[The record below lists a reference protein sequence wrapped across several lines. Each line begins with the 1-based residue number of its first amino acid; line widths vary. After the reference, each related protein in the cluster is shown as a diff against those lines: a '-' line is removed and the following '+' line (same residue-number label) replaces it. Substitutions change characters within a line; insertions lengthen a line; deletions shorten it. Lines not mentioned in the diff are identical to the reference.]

1 MYKKNLIRG
10 TLILAAAGIIAKFLG
25 FFFRIPLIN
34 MIGEEGIGLYQ
45 LTYPLYTF
53 LLALAA
59 GIPVALSK
67 MISERM
73 ALNKKKEAIKIFKTS
88 IVAMA
93 VFGICSSISLIVFA
107 PKIID
112 TFKWSNEAIYS
123 LMGISLAPAF
133 TCLLS
138 VYRGYFQG
146 LQVMEPPAVS
156 QVMEQLVRICVGVG
170 LAFVLLP
177 RGIDVAAGGASF
189 GAAAGALLALIWMM
203 TKYRRNRI
211 SGYNNGEARSSVYLF
226 YEMLRMAIP
235 ISIGQAIGSVM
246 ALIDSIQV
254 PGLLMSSGYSYQ
266 MATRLYG
273 QLTGKAHV
281 LINVPL
287 TLSIALAQSTVP
299 AISEM
304 NAIRSL
310 RRLHKTIHT
319 IFKFGM
325 VIALPYCAGLYVL
338 SKPILTLI
346 FQGMGDGWRLLQIL
360 SVAALFIIVAQVC
373 TSILN
378 GIGKTLLPVATMCFG
393 CIIKVAISRA
403 LIPVQ
408 SMNIKAA
415 AYSTLIS
422 YAVVALLDFIFV
434 VKYTGVRLP
443 FYKTFVGPAISSAV
457 MILLVI
463 ITYAKVQDWSSS
475 SNLATMLAI
484 LLGGAVYAAM
494 LIATNTL
501 TKEEMTGIIKR
512 GL

>member
-1 MYKKNLIRG
+1 MYKKSLIRG
-10 TLILAAAGIIAKFLG
+10 TLILAAAGIVAKFLG

-34 MIGEEGIGLYQ
+34 MVGEEGIGLYQ

-67 MISERM
+67 MISERI
-73 ALNKKKEAIKIFKTS
+73 ALNRKKEAVKIFRTS
-88 IVAMA
+88 ILAMA
-93 VFGICSSISLIVFA
+93 IFGVISSASLIIFSQT
-107 PKIID
+107 IIH
-112 TFKWSNEAIYS
+112 TFKWSNEAAYS

-146 LQVMEPPAVS
+146 LQIMEPPAAS
-156 QVMEQLVRICVGVG
+156 QVMEQIIRICIGVG
-170 LAFVLLP
+170 LAYLLLP
-177 RGIDVAAGGASF
+177 KGIDVAAGGASF
-189 GAAAGALLALIWMM
+189 GAAAGAFIALLWMM
-203 TKYRRNRI
+203 VKYSRNRI
-211 SGYNNGEARSSVYLF
+211 ECIYEEKTRNSMYLF
-226 YEMLRMAIP
+226 CEMLRMAIP

-287 TLSIALAQSTVP
+287 TLSMALAQSTVP

-310 RRLHKTIHT
+310 KSLHKTIHV

-325 VIALPYCAGLYVL
+325 VIALPCCAGLYAL
-338 SKPILTLI
+338 SRPILMLI
-346 FQGMGDGWRLLQIL
+346 FQGTGDGWRLLQIL
-360 SVAALFIIVAQVC
+360 SVAAVFIIIAQVC

-378 GIGKTLLPVATMCFG
+378 GIGKTILPVATMCLG
-393 CIIKVAISRA
+393 CIVKIIISMA
-403 LIPVQ
+403 FVPVQ
-408 SMNIKAA
+408 SLNIKAA
-415 AYSTLIS
+415 AYSTLFS
-422 YAVVALLDFIFV
+422 YVVVALLDFIFV
-434 VKYTGVRLP
+434 VKYTRVRLP
-443 FYKTFVGPAISSAV
+443 FNKTFAGPAISSAM
-457 MILLVI
+457 MIISVI
-463 ITYAKVQDWSSS
+463 FVFTRIQSLSGS
-475 SNLATMLAI
+475 GNIATVLAI
-484 LLGGAVYAAM
+484 LIGGFIYIVM
-494 LIATNTL
+494 LLATRTL
-501 TKEEMTGIIKR
+501 TKDELTGIVRR

>member
-1 MYKKNLIRG
+1 MYKKSLIRG
-10 TLILAAAGIIAKFLG
+10 TLILASAGIIAKFLG

-67 MISERM
+67 MISERV
-73 ALNKKKEAIKIFKTS
+73 ALNNKKEAVKIFRTS
-88 IVAMA
+88 IVVMA
-93 VFGICSSISLIVFA
+93 VFGISSSASLVVFSET
-107 PKIID
+107 IINS
-112 TFKWSNEAIYS
+112 FKWTKEAVYS

-156 QVMEQLVRICVGVG
+156 QIMEQLIRICVGVG
-170 LAFVLLP
+170 LAYIMLP
-177 RGIDVAAGGASF
+177 RGIDMAAGGAAF
-189 GAAAGALLALIWMM
+189 GATAGALAALVWMM
-203 TKYRRNRI
+203 LMYRGNRI
-211 SGYNNGEARSSVYLF
+211 ECFQGEKTRGALYLF
-226 YEMLRMAIP
+226 GEMLRIAIP
-235 ISIGQAIGSVM
+235 ISIGQAIGSIM

-287 TLSIALAQSTVP
+287 TLSMALAQSTVP

-310 RRLHKTIHT
+310 KSVHRTIHT

-325 VIALPYCAGLYVL
+325 IIALPCCAGLYAL
-338 SKPILTLI
+338 SKPILMLI
-346 FQGMGDGWRLLQIL
+346 FQGRGDGWRLLQIL
-360 SVAALFIIVAQVC
+360 SVAALFIIIAQVC

-378 GIGKTLLPVATMCFG
+378 GIGKTILPVATMFFG
-393 CIIKVAISRA
+393 CIIKIIISMIF
-403 LIPVQ
+403 IPVQ
-408 SMNIKAA
+408 SLNINAA
-415 AYSTLIS
+415 AYSTLFS
-422 YAVVALLDFIFV
+422 YVVVALLDFIFV
-434 VKYTGVRLP
+434 VKYTRVRLP
-443 FYKTFVGPAISSAV
+443 FYNTFVGPAISSAV
-457 MILLVI
+457 MIISVI
-463 ITYAKVQDWSSS
+463 FVYIRIQDWTGRG
-475 SNLATMLAI
+475 NLATVLSILAGMSVYIALLLLTRTITRDEMAGI
-484 LLGGAVYAAM
+484 L
-494 LIATNTL
+494 
-501 TKEEMTGIIKR
+501 KR

>member
-1 MYKKNLIRG
+1 MYKKSLIRG

-53 LLALAA
+53 LLALSA

-73 ALNKKKEAIKIFKTS
+73 ALNRKREAVKIFRTAI
-88 IVAMA
+88 IVMA
-93 VFGICSSISLIVFA
+93 VFGISSSTSLIIFSDS
-107 PKIID
+107 IIN
-112 TFKWSNEAIYS
+112 TFKWSKEAIYS
-123 LMGISLAPAF
+123 LMGICLAPAF

-146 LQVMEPPAVS
+146 LQIMEPPAVS
-156 QVMEQLVRICVGVG
+156 QIMEQLIRICAGVG
-170 LAFVLLP
+170 LAYLLLP
-177 RGIDVAAGGASF
+177 KGIDVAAGGAAF
-189 GAAAGALLALIWMM
+189 GAAAGAFAALVWIMF
-203 TKYRRNRI
+203 KYRRNRI
-211 SGYNNGEARSSVYLF
+211 KYYHKEETRGGLYLF
-226 YEMLRMAIP
+226 SEMLRMAIP
-235 ISIGQAIGSVM
+235 ISIGQAIGSIM

-287 TLSIALAQSTVP
+287 TLSMALAQSTVP

-304 NAIRSL
+304 NAISSL
-310 RRLHKTIHT
+310 KSIHKTIHT

-325 VIALPYCAGLYVL
+325 IIAIPCCAGLYAL
-338 SKPILTLI
+338 SKPILMLI
-346 FQGMGDGWRLLQIL
+346 FQGMGYGWRLLQIL
-360 SVAALFIIVAQVC
+360 SVAAVFIIIAQVC

-378 GIGKTLLPVATMCFG
+378 GIGKTVLPVATMIFG
-393 CIIKVAISRA
+393 CIIKAIISM
-403 LIPVQ
+403 IFVPVQ
-408 SMNIKAA
+408 SLNIKAA
-415 AYSTLIS
+415 AYSTLFS

-434 VKYTGVRLP
+434 VKYTRVRFPL
-443 FYKTFVGPAISSAV
+443 YKTFIGPAISSVV
-457 MILLVI
+457 MIISVVFA
-463 ITYAKVQDWSSS
+463 YSMVQDWSGS
-475 SNLATMLAI
+475 SNLATMLSILVGAAVYIVFI
-484 LLGGAVYAAM
+484 LL
-494 LIATNTL
+494 TKTL
-501 TKEEMTGIIKR
+501 TKEELTGIIKR

>member
-67 MISERM
+67 MISERI
-73 ALNKKKEAIKIFKTS
+73 ALNKKKEAVKIFRTS
-88 IVAMA
+88 IIVMA
-93 VFGICSSISLIVFA
+93 IFGISSSASLVVFSGT
-107 PKIID
+107 IIN
-112 TFKWSNEAIYS
+112 TFKWSKEAVYS
-123 LMGISLAPAF
+123 LMGISLAPVF

-138 VYRGYFQG
+138 VFRGYFQG
-146 LQVMEPPAVS
+146 LQIMEPPAAS
-156 QVMEQLVRICVGVG
+156 QIMEQLIRICAGVG
-170 LAFVLLP
+170 LAYLLLP
-177 RGIDVAAGGASF
+177 KGIDMAAGGAAF
-189 GAAAGALLALIWMM
+189 GAAAGALAALVWMM
-203 TKYRRNRI
+203 VKYRGNRI
-211 SGYNNGEARSSVYLF
+211 ECYQGEKTRGALYLF
-226 YEMLRMAIP
+226 GEMLRMAIP
-235 ISIGQAIGSVM
+235 ISIGQAIGSIM
-246 ALIDSIQV
+246 ALIDSVQV

-287 TLSIALAQSTVP
+287 TLSMALAQSTVP

-310 RRLHKTIHT
+310 KSIHKTIHT

-325 VIALPYCAGLYVL
+325 IIALPCCAGLYAL
-338 SKPILTLI
+338 SKPILMLI

-360 SVAALFIIVAQVC
+360 SVAALFIIIAQVC

-378 GIGKTLLPVATMCFG
+378 GIGKTLLPVATMVFG
-393 CIIKVAISRA
+393 CIIKIVISMA
-403 LIPVQ
+403 FIPVQ
-408 SMNIKAA
+408 SLNIKAA
-415 AYSTLIS
+415 AYSTLFS

-434 VKYTGVRLP
+434 VKYTRVRLP
-443 FYKTFVGPAISSAV
+443 FYKTFVGPVISSAV
-457 MILLVI
+457 MILSAIFVYVKI
-463 ITYAKVQDWSSS
+463 QNWSGRG
-475 SNLATMLAI
+475 NLATLLSILVGAAMYVVLI
-484 LLGGAVYAAM
+484 LL
-494 LIATNTL
+494 TKTL
-501 TKEEMTGIIKR
+501 TKDEFTGIIKR